1 MQQLWQWPERTM
13 QRVRW
18 LLLIGWI
25 GLILSLLM
33 PAAGLNGN
41 GLFWGSVV
49 PGGLLII
56 AAVSH
61 ELWRRICPLAF
72 ISQLARALNRQRR
85 TRSANGRLD
94 VVKIRADSW
103 LGQHHVQLQWTLLI
117 AGLCLRL
124 LAVNNSAMP
133 LAMLLLGTVAAALA
147 VGWAFGGK
155 AWCQYVCPMGPVQ
168 QVLTGLRGPLGQ
180 SAHLNAGSRITQS
193 MCRTLSSDGREQSA
207 CVACQSACIDIDSE
221 RSFWTNLQGKRGLDW
236 AWGSYPGLILAFF
249 LLLGMDGSG
258 SAETALLPIAAGL
271 DIPRLIA
278 VPVLLSGA
286 GFASAWLHRRAETLL
301 SQRYR
306 HNHRPEAEQRA
317 RQHVRLL
324 WSWVA
329 INLFFWFANP
339 LQGLFG
345 ITGHH
350 LLRSALLLATGL
362 GLARSWSRTEGTYRR
377 ENSSTSL
384 RRQLQAMPG
393 LEKALDGRSLDALQ
407 PEEVFTLVKAI
418 PAIGNHN
425 VRRIYSD
432 VMRDMLET
440 GRLSQ
445 ASALVELD
453 DLRNSLGLSRADHH
467 AVLALLQRSSGL
479 RLDGSLLEQEA
490 SELRCAAARERIE
503 ELMRVSGL
511 EVIDRN
517 TLSPTTETALERL
530 RQSSGLSDDA
540 WENCLEN
547 FGPASSREQH
557 RLLALHQDWQRL
569 HTLQRGLSKTSESE
583 PLLRPLAQVL
593 RRQLELL
600 TAELAPAWATA
611 QLPPLVEPRGGDWS
625 RDEAMD
631 LLWQD
636 PSAATAS
643 WALMVEQQRGES
655 HAERLKSQPRIDRE
669 SSAFLEGQ
677 IQGQRSALV
686 DACAPLL
693 EWELFSDMTPA
704 DFLWLAQQGCLRHY
718 APGEVVIQKGEA
730 STFLTIVVKGS
741 VEVAT
746 SHRTIPLGWG
756 KTIGEMG
763 VITGQPRSA
772 TVMAGPQ
779 EVTLFQIPSEA
790 FEDLLQRSP
799 QFNRGLLRELAERI
813 NPELAHPEQQR
824 T

>member
-1 MQQLWQWPERTM
+1 MQQ
-13 QRVRW
+13 VRW
-18 LLLIGWI
+18 LLLIGWV
-25 GLILSLLM
+25 GLILSLLV
-33 PAAGLNGN
+33 PVAGLNGN

-49 PGGLLII
+49 PGGLLVI

-124 LAVNNSAMP
+124 LAVNNSAVP
-133 LAMLLLGTVAAALA
+133 LAVLLLGTVAAALA

-180 SAHLNAGSRITQS
+180 SAHLNTSSRITQS

-207 CVACQSACIDIDSE
+207 CVACQSACIDIDAE
-221 RSFWTNLQGKRGLDW
+221 RSFWSNLQGKRGLDW
-236 AWGSYPGLILAFF
+236 AWGSYPGLVLTFF

-258 SAETALLPIAAGL
+258 SASTALLPITAGVNM
-271 DIPRLIA
+271 PRLIA
-278 VPVLLSGA
+278 VPLLLTSA
-286 GFASAWLHRRAETLL
+286 GFASAWLYRRAETLL
-301 SQRYR
+301 RQRYR
-306 HNHRPEAEQRA
+306 RNHRPEAEQRA

-324 WSWVA
+324 WSWFA

-393 LEKALDGRSLDALQ
+393 LEKALDGRSLDTLQ

-418 PAIGNHN
+418 PAIGDHN
-425 VRRIYSD
+425 ARRIYSD

-467 AVLALLQRSSGL
+467 AVLALLQRSAGP
-479 RLDGSLLEQEA
+479 RLDGSLMEQEA

-517 TLSPTTETALERL
+517 ALSAATETALERL
-530 RQSSGLSDDA
+530 RQNSGLSDDA
-540 WENCLEN
+540 WENCLESV
-547 FGPASSREQH
+547 GPASSREQH

-569 HTLQRGLSKTSESE
+569 HILQRGLGKASESE
-583 PLLRPLAQVL
+583 PLLKPLAQVL
-593 RRQLELL
+593 LRQLELL

-611 QLPPLVEPRGGDWS
+611 ELPPLVEQKDGDWN
-625 RDEAMD
+625 REEAMD

-636 PSAATAS
+636 PSAATAG
-643 WALMVEQQRGES
+643 WTLMVERQRGES
-655 HAERLKSQPRIDRE
+655 HAERLKRQPRIDRE
-669 SSAFLEGQ
+669 RSAFLEGQ
-677 IQGQRSALV
+677 IQGQRSTLM
-686 DACAPLL
+686 DTCAPLL
-693 EWELFSDMTPA
+693 EWELFSDLTPA
-704 DFLWLAQQGCLRHY
+704 DCLWLAQQGCLHHY
-718 APGEVVIQKGEA
+718 APDAEVIRQGEA
-730 STFLTIVVKGS
+730 STFLAIVVKGS
-741 VEVAT
+741 VDVAT
-746 SHRTIPLGWG
+746 SHRTIALGLA

-772 TVMAGPQ
+772 TVMAGAQ
-779 EVTLFQIPSEA
+779 GVSLFQIPSET

-799 QFNRGLLRELAERI
+799 HFNRSLLRELAERI
-813 NPELAHPEQQR
+813 NPNLTRPEQQR
-824 T
+824 A

>member
-1 MQQLWQWPERTM
+1 MQQ
-13 QRVRW
+13 VRW

-25 GLILSLLM
+25 GLILSLLV
-33 PAAGLNGN
+33 PVAGLNGN

-49 PGGLLII
+49 PGGLLVI

-124 LAVNNSAMP
+124 LAVNNSAVP
-133 LAMLLLGTVAAALA
+133 LAVLLLGTVAAALA

-180 SAHLNAGSRITQS
+180 SAHLNTSSRITQS

-207 CVACQSACIDIDSE
+207 CVACQSACIDIDAE
-221 RSFWTNLQGKRGLDW
+221 RSFWSNLQGKRGLDW

-258 SAETALLPIAAGL
+258 SADSALLPIAAGL
-271 DIPRLIA
+271 NIPRLIA
-278 VPVLLSGA
+278 VPVLLSAA
-286 GFASAWLHRRAETLL
+286 GFASAWLQRRAEVLL

-306 HNHRPEAEQRA
+306 RSRRPEPEQRA

-324 WSWVA
+324 WSWIA

-345 ITGHH
+345 VTGHH
-350 LLRSALLLATGL
+350 LLRSALLLITGL
-362 GLARSWSRTEGTYRR
+362 GLARSWSRTQGTYRR

-393 LEKALDGRSLDALQ
+393 LEKALDGRSLEALQ

-418 PAIGNHN
+418 PAIGDHN
-425 VRRIYSD
+425 ARRIYGN
-432 VMRDMLET
+432 VMRDMLEA

-453 DLRNSLGLSRADHH
+453 DLRNSLNLSREDHH
-467 AVLALLQRSSGL
+467 AVLALLQRSAAP
-479 RLDGSLLEQEA
+479 RLNGSLLEQEA
-490 SELRCAAARERIE
+490 SELRCAATRERIE

-511 EVIDRN
+511 AVIDRN
-517 TLSPTTETALERL
+517 GLSATTETALDRL
-530 RQSSGLSDDA
+530 RQSSGLSDNA
-540 WENCLEN
+540 WESCLDS
-547 FGPASSREQH
+547 FGPASDREQQ
-557 RLLALHQDWQRL
+557 RLQALHQDWQHL
-569 HTLQRGLSKTSESE
+569 HTLQWGLQEASGRE

-600 TAELAPAWATA
+600 TAELEPAWAAA
-611 QLPPLVEPRGGDWS
+611 QHPPLVAPSAGDWN
-625 RDEAMD
+625 RDETMD

-636 PSAATAS
+636 PSASTAG
-643 WALMVEQQRGES
+643 WALMVERQRGAT
-655 HAERLKSQPRIDRE
+655 HAERLTRQPRIDRE
-669 SSAFLEGQ
+669 RSAFLEEQ
-677 IQGQRSALV
+677 IQGQHSALV

-693 EWELFSDMTPA
+693 EWELFSDLTPD
-704 DFLWLAQQGCLRHY
+704 DFLWLAQQGDLRCY
-718 APGEVVIQKGEA
+718 ASGDVVIRQGEA
-730 STFLTIVVKGS
+730 SSFLAIVIDHS
-741 VEVAT
+741 VDVVT
-746 SHRTIPLGWG
+746 GDRTIALGTAE
-756 KTIGEMG
+756 TIGEMG

-772 TVMAGPQ
+772 TVVAGPQ
-779 EVTLFQIPSEA
+779 GVTLFQVPSDA

-813 NPELAHPEQQR
+813 NPKPSRPGRQR
-824 T
+824 A